1 VAATF
6 SSQDHFFIVGADY
19 SSETAILS
27 VYPFKSD
34 MTNLIKSTISLTDIL
49 PRKIIATIHVNNLI
63 FKANTS
69 SVNII
74 QGEFVIGY
82 RTGQLIVVEYKDRE
96 AKVKYRYNR
105 SLKGEGFLSRAS
117 STIFGSEDTYNSY
130 FKEPVRNFTLNPLTP
145 DLYFIWQVGNNI
157 LLQNELN

>member
-1 VAATF
+1 VTTTF
-6 SSQDHFFIVGADY
+6 SAQDHFFIVGADC
-19 SSETAILS
+19 SSETAILT
-27 VYPFKSD
+27 VYSFKSD
-34 MTNLIKSTISLTDIL
+34 MTKSINSTISLTDIL

-63 FKANTS
+63 FKANSS
-69 SVNII
+69 SVNIV

-96 AKVKYRYNR
+96 TKVKYRYNR

-117 STIFGSEDTYNSY
+117 SSFFGSEDTYNSY
-130 FKEPVRNFTLNPLTP
+130 FKQPIRNFTLNPLIP

-157 LLQNELN
+157 LLQNELS